1 MKQTIQTKHLLN
13 LNETCAASLLEQF
26 EYPWQALPHISDFVI
41 SLGKTLSPDEYEQ
54 KEEHVWIARSA
65 TVFPSAY
72 ITGPTII
79 GPNTE
84 VRHCAFI
91 RGNALVGANC
101 VVGNSTELKN
111 VILFICTFVGINAVC
126 EMLSATVITGAV
138 GAALYKARLL
148 PETEKKS
155 EKVVKTAEV

>member
-1 MKQTIQTKHLLN
+1 MFGL
-13 LNETCAASLLEQF
+13 
-26 EYPWQALPHISDFVI
+26 
-41 SLGKTLSPDEYEQ
+41 
-54 KEEHVWIARSA
+54 ARSA

-101 VVGNSTELKN
+101 VVGNSTGIEKRDS
-111 VILFICTFVGINAVC
+111 VQPCT
-126 EMLSATVITGAV
+126 SAP
-138 GAALYKARLL
+138 L
-148 PETEKKS
+148 
-155 EKVVKTAEV
+155 